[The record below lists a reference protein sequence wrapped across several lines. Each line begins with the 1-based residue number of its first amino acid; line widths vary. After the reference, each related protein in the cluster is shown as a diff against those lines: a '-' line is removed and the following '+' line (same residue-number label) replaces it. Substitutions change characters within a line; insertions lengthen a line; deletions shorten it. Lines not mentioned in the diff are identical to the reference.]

1 MDQDAPAVGR
11 GAWWWGAVGV
21 LGLAGAWLG
30 PQKDVLGAL
39 GQDWPP
45 FVLVAGLLLVGL
57 AADEDRLFAWLGGH
71 VAGVSASGVRVYAV
85 AASLVVVVTALL
97 NLDTAVAFMTP
108 MMIHVARRRGV
119 EGGAWLYGP
128 VLLANAGSLWLPGSN
143 LTNLIVVGPLHLTGA
158 QFLARLWGPALGASV
173 VAIAVL
179 AIRARR
185 ASGSGRPAAEP
196 VTLRVG
202 AGTVAVVAAT
212 VTMLVTPDPAL
223 PVFVIGAAAVG
234 WRVVRGRDSVTR
246 VLGALEPTSLFGL
259 FGAAVLLG
267 VLGRDWAGPARLLAH
282 LSGPA
287 TVAVA
292 AAAAVLVNNL
302 PAASMLAA
310 HVPAHPLAALV
321 GLNLG
326 PNLAPTGSLAWLLWL
341 RAARGAGSAPSLRV
355 ALRWGWPLA
364 VATLAVATLWL
375 EVAGL
380 R

>member
-1 MDQDAPAVGR
+1 MDQVAPAAQR
-11 GAWWWGAVGV
+11 GAVVWGAVGV
-21 LGLAGAWLG
+21 LGLAGAWLA
-30 PQKDVLGAL
+30 PPRVAL
-39 GQDWPP
+39 DALHQDWPP

-71 VAGVSASGVRVYAV
+71 VAGVSTSGARVYV
-85 AASLVVVVTALL
+85 VSASLVVVVTALL
-97 NLDTAVAFMTP
+97 NLDTAVVFMTP
-108 MMIHVARRRGV
+108 LMIHVARRRGV

-158 QFLARLWGPALGASV
+158 RFLARLGGPALAASV
-173 VAIAVL
+173 VAVALL
-179 AIRARR
+179 ASRARR
-185 ASGSGRPAAEP
+185 AAGTGRPAPEP
-196 VTLRVG
+196 VELRVG
-202 AGTVAVVAAT
+202 AGTIAVVAAT
-212 VTMLVTPDPAL
+212 TTMLVTPDPAL
-223 PVFVIGAAAVG
+223 PVLAIGAAAVG
-234 WRVVRGRDSVTR
+234 WRVVRGRDSATR
-246 VLGALEPTSLFGL
+246 VLGALAPASLFGL

-267 VLGRDWAGPARLLAH
+267 TVGRDWAEPARLVAH

-292 AAAAVLVNNL
+292 AVAAVLANNL

-310 HVPAHPLAALV
+310 HLPAHPLAALI

-341 RAARGAGSAPSLRV
+341 RAARGAGGEPSLRV
-355 ALRWGWPLA
+355 ALRWGWPIA
-364 VATLAVATLWL
+364 VATLVVATLWL

>member
-1 MDQDAPAVGR
+1 MDQVPPAARR
-11 GAWWWGAVGV
+11 GAVVWAVVGV
-21 LGLAGAWLG
+21 LSLAGAWLG
-30 PQKDVLGAL
+30 PPSAALGAL
-39 GQDWPP
+39 HQDWPP

-71 VAGVSASGVRVYAV
+71 VAGVSTSGWRVYV
-85 AASLVVVVTALL
+85 VSASLVVVVTALL
-97 NLDTAVAFMTP
+97 NLDTAVVFMTP
-108 MMIHVARRRGV
+108 VMIHVARRRGV

-158 QFLARLWGPALGASV
+158 QFFARLGGPALAASAVTVALLASRVRRSGGA
-173 VAIAVL
+173 
-179 AIRARR
+179 
-185 ASGSGRPAAEP
+185 GRPAAEP
-196 VTLRVG
+196 VALRVG
-202 AGTVAVVAAT
+202 AGTLAVVAAT
-212 VTMLVTPDPAL
+212 TTMLVMPDPAL
-223 PVFVIGAAAVG
+223 PVIALGVAAVG
-234 WRVVRGRDSVTR
+234 WRVLRGRDRASR
-246 VLGALEPTSLFGL
+246 VLRALEPVSLFGL

-267 VLGRDWAGPARLLAH
+267 SVGRDWSGLARLVAH

-292 AAAAVLVNNL
+292 AVATVLVNNL

-310 HVPAHPLAALV
+310 HLPAHPLAALV

-341 RAARGAGSAPSLRV
+341 RAARGAGGAPSLRV
-355 ALRWGWPLA
+355 ALRWGWPIA
-364 VATLAVATLWL
+364 VATLVVATLWL

>member
-1 MDQDAPAVGR
+1 MDQDAPAGR
-11 GAWWWGAVGV
+11 RGTSVWGAAGM
-21 LGLAGAWLG
+21 LALAGAWLG
-30 PQKDVLGAL
+30 PRPAVLGAL
-39 GQDWPP
+39 HQDWPP

-71 VAGVSASGVRVYAV
+71 VAGVSASGGRVYV
-85 AASLVVVVTALL
+85 VCASLVVVVTALL

-143 LTNLIVVGPLHLTGA
+143 LTNLIVLGPLHLTGA
-158 QFLARLWGPALGASV
+158 QFLARLGGPALAASV
-173 VAIAVL
+173 VSVAVL
-179 AIRARR
+179 ALRARH
-185 ASGSGRPAAEP
+185 ASGTGRPLAEP
-196 VTLRVG
+196 VELRVG

-212 VTMLVTPDPAL
+212 ATMLVTPDPAL
-223 PVFVIGAAAVG
+223 PVLAIGAAAVG
-234 WRVVRGRDSVTR
+234 WRVVRGRDSGTR
-246 VLGALEPTSLFGL
+246 VLRAIEPASLFGL

-267 VLGRDWAGPARLLAH
+267 VLGRDWAGLARLLAR
-282 LSGPA
+282 LGGPA

-292 AAAAVLVNNL
+292 AAASVLVNNL

-310 HVPAHPLAALV
+310 HAPAHPLATLV

-326 PNLAPTGSLAWLLWL
+326 PNLAPTGSLAWLLWR
-341 RAARGAGSAPSLRV
+341 RAARGAGGAPSLRV

-364 VATLAVATLWL
+364 VATLIVATLWL

>member
-1 MDQDAPAVGR
+1 MDQAAPATGR
-11 GAWWWGAVGV
+11 GAVAWAVVGV
-21 LGLAGAWLG
+21 LGLAVAGLG
-30 PQKDVLGAL
+30 PSQAVLGAL
-39 GQDWPP
+39 HQDWPP

-71 VAGVSASGVRVYAV
+71 VAGVSPSGGRVYVVCAL
-85 AASLVVVVTALL
+85 LVVVVTALL
-97 NLDTAVAFMTP
+97 NLDTAVVFMTP
-108 MMIHVARRRGV
+108 VMIHVARRRGV

-158 QFLARLWGPALGASV
+158 QFLTRLGGPALGASV
-173 VAIAVL
+173 VAVVL
-179 AIRARR
+179 LASRAGR
-185 ASGSGRPAAEP
+185 SGGTGRPAAEP
-196 VTLRVG
+196 VALRVG
-202 AGTVAVVAAT
+202 AGTLAVVAAT

-223 PVFVIGAAAVG
+223 PVLAIGAAAVG
-234 WRVVRGRDSVTR
+234 WRVLRGRDSATR
-246 VLGALEPTSLFGL
+246 VLRALEPASLFGL

-267 VLGRDWAGPARLLAH
+267 ALGRDWTGPAHLLAH

-292 AAAAVLVNNL
+292 AVAAVLVNNL

-310 HVPAHPLAALV
+310 HLPAHPMAALV

-341 RAARGAGSAPSLRV
+341 RAARGAGSTPSLRA
-355 ALRWGWPLA
+355 ALRWGWPIA
-364 VATLAVATLWL
+364 VATLVVATLWL